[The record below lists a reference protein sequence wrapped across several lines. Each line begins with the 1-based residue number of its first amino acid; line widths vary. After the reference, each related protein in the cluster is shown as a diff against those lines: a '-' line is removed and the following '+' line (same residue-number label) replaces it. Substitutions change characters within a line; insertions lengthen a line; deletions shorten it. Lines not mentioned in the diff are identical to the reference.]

1 MLTIVCHV
9 AAEFRDR
16 TGRTVFAVS
25 PSDTARILQ
34 APEEIQEDPLF
45 RLLSGDGTLQA
56 VTSVE
61 EKRRLESDPLAGID
75 AEGKKISRK
84 AHNAE
89 GAADPADAG
98 QPAAAASASAEP
110 GQAETADSGTE
121 ADADAGASAPSA
133 SAAAVPARGRK
144 PVGK

>member
-84 AHNAE
+84 AVKDENAAE
-89 GAADPADAG
+89 PSATVETGKAEPAGSGANEET
-98 QPAAAASASAEP
+98 AAAAP
-110 GQAETADSGTE
+110 MK
-121 ADADAGASAPSA
+121 
-133 SAAAVPARGRK
+133 GRK

>member
-56 VTSVE
+56 VTSLE

-84 AHNAE
+84 AVKDENAAE
-89 GAADPADAG
+89 P
-98 QPAAAASASAEP
+98 PAAVEPGKAEP
-110 GQAETADSGTE
+110 AGSEADAETAT
-121 ADADAGASAPSA
+121 
-133 SAAAVPARGRK
+133 AAQARGRK

>member
-84 AHNAE
+84 AVKDENAAE
-89 GAADPADAG
+89 PSTAVEPGKAEPAGSGADTEST
-98 QPAAAASASAEP
+98 AAA
-110 GQAETADSGTE
+110 
-121 ADADAGASAPSA
+121 
-133 SAAAVPARGRK
+133 PARGRK

>member
-75 AEGKKISRK
+75 AEGKRMTRR
-84 AHNAE
+84 AE
-89 GAADPADAG
+89 DA
-98 QPAAAASASAEP
+98 S
-110 GQAETADSGTE
+110 
-121 ADADAGASAPSA
+121 AGASEGQNDSGAGDTEAAEANTGADAPTA
-133 SAAAVPARGRK
+133 SAAAAPARGRK
-144 PVGK
+144 ASAK

>member
-84 AHNAE
+84 APKDEN
-89 GAADPADAG
+89 
-98 QPAAAASASAEP
+98 SAESSAAVEP
-110 GQAETADSGTE
+110 DKAEPAGSE
-121 ADADAGASAPSA
+121 ADADTAT
-133 SAAAVPARGRK
+133 PAQARCRK

>member
-1 MLTIVCHV
+1 MLSIVCHV

-16 TGRTVFAVS
+16 TGRTVFTVP

-61 EKRRLESDPLAGID
+61 EKRRLAGID

-84 AHNAE
+84 
-89 GAADPADAG
+89 
-98 QPAAAASASAEP
+98 
-110 GQAETADSGTE
+110 
-121 ADADAGASAPSA
+121 PSA
-133 SAAAVPARGRK
+133 K
-144 PVGK
+144 

>member
-75 AEGKKISRK
+75 AEGKMISRK
-84 AHNAE
+84 APKDENA
-89 GAADPADAG
+89 
-98 QPAAAASASAEP
+98 AEP
-110 GQAETADSGTE
+110 PATVEPGKAEPAGSE
-121 ADADAGASAPSA
+121 ADADTAT
-133 SAAAVPARGRK
+133 AAQARGRK

>member
-16 TGRTVFAVS
+16 TGRKVFAVS

-84 AHNAE
+84 APKDEN
-89 GAADPADAG
+89 
-98 QPAAAASASAEP
+98 SAEP
-110 GQAETADSGTE
+110 PAAVEPDKAEPAVSGNDTE
-121 ADADAGASAPSA
+121 ST
-133 SAAAVPARGRK
+133 AAAPARGRK

>member
-9 AAEFRDR
+9 AAEFHDR

-84 AHNAE
+84 AVKDENAAE
-89 GAADPADAG
+89 PSAAVEPGKAAPAGSGNDTENT
-98 QPAAAASASAEP
+98 AAA
-110 GQAETADSGTE
+110 
-121 ADADAGASAPSA
+121 
-133 SAAAVPARGRK
+133 PARGRK

>member
-84 AHNAE
+84 AVKDENAAE
-89 GAADPADAG
+89 PSAAVEPGKAKPAGSGNDTENT
-98 QPAAAASASAEP
+98 AAA
-110 GQAETADSGTE
+110 
-121 ADADAGASAPSA
+121 
-133 SAAAVPARGRK
+133 PAMGRK